1 VTQLKAGQFY
11 FNIHTDINGGGEI
24 RGQIGPVPVL
34 TVTRAGAA
42 TSTVTSSPGGIA
54 CGADCVEAFDS
65 GTTVTLTAVQP
76 PPGSYFA
83 GWSGGGC
90 SGTSNPCALTITADT
105 AVTATFSPTAFTFT
119 DDLLTRTATP
129 VKAAHVLELRA
140 AVNTIRANNGLPP
153 FTFTGTLTA
162 GTTVIS
168 TLHVSELR
176 TALDAVYVQRGL
188 PAPTY
193 TDPTLTAG
201 ATVIKAAHVAELRLF
216 LRQIE

>member
-1 VTQLKAGQFY
+1 
-11 FNIHTDINGGGEI
+11 
-24 RGQIGPVPVL
+24 
-34 TVTRAGAA
+34 
-42 TSTVTSSPGGIA
+42 
-54 CGADCVEAFDS
+54 FDS
-65 GTTVTLTAVQP
+65 GTTVTLTAAQP
-76 PPGSYFA
+76 PMGSYFS

-90 SGTSNPCALTITADT
+90 SGISNPCTLTITADI

-119 DDLLTRTATP
+119 DDLLTRGATP
-129 VKAAHVLELRA
+129 VKAVHILQLRTA
-140 AVNTIRANNGLPP
+140 INTIRANNGLPP

-168 TLHVSELR
+168 PVHVSELR
-176 TALDAVYVQRGL
+176 TALNAVYVQKGL
-188 PAPTY
+188 GVPTY